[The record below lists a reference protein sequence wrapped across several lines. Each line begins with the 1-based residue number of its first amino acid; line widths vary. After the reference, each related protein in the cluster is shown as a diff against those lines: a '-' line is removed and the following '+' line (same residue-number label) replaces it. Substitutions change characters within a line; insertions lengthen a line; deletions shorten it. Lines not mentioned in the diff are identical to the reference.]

1 MSFICN
7 EHKQKITKL
16 FKHKNTIMKQI
27 LALMIFISFSILTYG
42 QTEPAVNGIDSTK
55 ISSEQ
60 NNLIY
65 ENSKAFPNNTELA
78 IAMIENG
85 ETRFFGIKRVN
96 DTIIT
101 IENKNHIF
109 EIGSI
114 SKVLTA
120 TLLAHFVNEGK
131 MKLDDPIQ
139 HYLDFELNFEDTITL
154 QNLSNHTSGLPRMPS
169 NFNIFTI
176 KDIKNPF
183 KDYDTVKL
191 KKYLTKKAKLIQEPG
206 TTYSYSNLGAG
217 LLGYILSETSN
228 STYEEL
234 LQENIFSKYGMDN
247 STTIRKNIEKNL
259 VKGLS
264 RKGKETSNWDF
275 DVMISAGGI
284 LSSVYDLSKF
294 AHAQFDDENKDLL
307 MTQQPTFIF
316 SEKLSFGLG
325 WHIVKTKNGENLLWH
340 NGGTGGY
347 SSSMILDKE
356 NRTGVIILSN
366 VSAYNKLSGNT
377 DKLGLGL
384 IGTLGGEQ

>member
-1 MSFICN
+1 
-7 EHKQKITKL
+7 
-16 FKHKNTIMKQI
+16 
-27 LALMIFISFSILTYG
+27 
-42 QTEPAVNGIDSTK
+42 
-55 ISSEQ
+55 
-60 NNLIY
+60 
-65 ENSKAFPNNTELA
+65 
-78 IAMIENG
+78 
-85 ETRFFGIKRVN
+85 
-96 DTIIT
+96 
-101 IENKNHIF
+101 
-109 EIGSI
+109 
-114 SKVLTA
+114 
-120 TLLAHFVNEGK
+120 
-131 MKLDDPIQ
+131 
-139 HYLDFELNFEDTITL
+139 
-154 QNLSNHTSGLPRMPS
+154 MPS

-183 KDYDTVKL
+183 KDYDIVKL

-307 MTQQPTFIF
+307 MTQQPTFVF
-316 SEKLSFGLG
+316 SEKLSVGLG